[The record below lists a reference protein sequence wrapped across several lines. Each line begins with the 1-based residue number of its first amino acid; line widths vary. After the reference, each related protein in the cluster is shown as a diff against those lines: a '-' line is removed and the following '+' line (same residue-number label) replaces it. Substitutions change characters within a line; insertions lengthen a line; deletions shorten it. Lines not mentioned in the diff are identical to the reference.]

1 MAEPRQSEG
10 CAPASQAEATFKE
23 AVGLMCGP
31 DSGAHIGRWIPMIKQ
46 ASNAGHAEATE
57 LWSVF
62 EVMGVARPQSWD
74 RAFDLLV
81 TAAEQGSLT
90 AKRQLL
96 ILARRDSADLQAS
109 ADDDSA
115 FWAQTRAGISIPV
128 LLSHTERVS
137 LSDAPRI
144 RVIESFVNH
153 AECAWMIDRAGKRL
167 GRAKVIDL
175 SGQQN
180 VDGGRSNSGAE
191 FLVQDMDV
199 VMEVIR
205 TRISSATKIPVPV
218 FEPTQ
223 ILHYDVGEEFK
234 PHFDFLDPANAGYR
248 ENLESGQRIATFLI
262 YLNDGFEGG
271 ETQFPDVGI
280 NYRGRAGDA
289 IFWANVD
296 MQGRPDPLTRH
307 AGLPPTAGEKWILS
321 QWIRDRTAPTR

>member
-1 MAEPRQSEG
+1 MAEPDQLEQR
-10 CAPASQAEATFKE
+10 APATQAEATFKE

-31 DSGAHIGRWIPMIKQ
+31 DSGAHIARWIPMIEQ
-46 ASNAGHAEATE
+46 ASDAGHAPATE

-81 TAAEQGSLT
+81 RAAEQGSLS

-96 ILARRDSADLQAS
+96 VLARSDIADRQAL
-109 ADDDSA
+109 ANDDSA
-115 FWAQTRAGISIPV
+115 FWERTRADISISQ
-128 LLSHTERVS
+128 LLCHPERVS

-144 RVIESFVNH
+144 RVIGRFAH
-153 AECAWMIDRAGKRL
+153 RAECAWMIDRARSRL
-167 GRAKVIDL
+167 SRAKVIDL

-205 TRISSATKIPVPV
+205 TRISSATKVPIPV

-223 ILHYDVGEEFK
+223 ILHYDVGEEFR
-234 PHFDFLDPANAGYR
+234 PHFDFLDPSNAGYR
-248 ENLESGQRIATFLI
+248 QNLESGQRIATFLI
-262 YLNDGFEGG
+262 FLNDDFEGG
-271 ETQFPDVGI
+271 ETQFPDVRI
-280 NYRGRAGDA
+280 NYRGRTGDA

>member
-1 MAEPRQSEG
+1 MAEPGQLEQR
-10 CAPASQAEATFKE
+10 APAMQAEATFKE

-31 DSGAHIGRWIPMIKQ
+31 DSGALIARWIPMIEQ
-46 ASNAGHAEATE
+46 ASDAGHAPATE
-57 LWSVF
+57 LRSVF

-81 TAAEQGSLT
+81 RAAEQGSVS

-96 ILARRDSADLQAS
+96 ILARSDIADGQAS
-109 ADDDSA
+109 ANDDSA
-115 FWAQTRAGISIPV
+115 FWERTRADISISQ
-128 LLSHTERVS
+128 LLSHPERVS

-144 RVIESFVNH
+144 RVIGRFAH
-153 AECAWMIDRAGKRL
+153 RAECAWMIDRARSRL
-167 GRAKVIDL
+167 SRAKVIDL

-205 TRISSATKIPVPV
+205 TRISSATKIPIPV

-223 ILHYDVGEEFK
+223 ILHYDVGEEFR
-234 PHFDFLDPANAGYR
+234 PHFDFLDPSNAGYR
-248 ENLESGQRIATFLI
+248 KNLESGQRIATFLI
-262 YLNDGFEGG
+262 FLNDDFEGG
-271 ETQFPDVGI
+271 ETQFPDVRI
-280 NYRGRAGDA
+280 NYRGRTGDA